1 MDGEPFIADVRVN
14 GTDFVPSLVDYGCLC
29 YGAVSKRTFHSLQL
43 PHIRVQPRI
52 LENAAGDG
60 KEVKIDK
67 ITYVSIDLDGH
78 QQHRVFMYVI
88 DDLNW
93 DMILGRIS
101 RDRVQWSSTEARRD
115 KRKGGIGVHSVT
127 MADIDKALRPK
138 PKTDVMEK
146 LPPQYHKWSR
156 AFSQQLADQLPPHR
170 PALPWGPLYSM
181 SREELLVLRKTLTEL
196 LDKGFIRVSS
206 SPAAAPVLMRDRYPL
221 PLLSETLRTIAK
233 ARWFTKTTFRTRYGS
248 FEWLVVPFGL
258 TGAPAAFQRYINSA
272 LQDYLDDFVSAYI
285 DDVLIFSSGSLQ
297 DHRDKVGKVLQRLM
311 DAGLQLDINKSEFE
325 VKAVKYLGFI
335 IEAECGIRVD
345 PEKDVYARVLGDSG
359 ALTRLT
365 KKDVPFRWDEL
376 CEEAFEKLKDLLITA
391 PILAHFHPERRLSWK
406 QTLQDSPEANYAIHD
421 KELLAILR
429 CLEQWD
435 QSYGQ

>member
-29 YGAVSKRTFHSLQL
+29 YGA
-43 PHIRVQPRI
+43 
-52 LENAAGDG
+52 
-60 KEVKIDK
+60 EVKIDK

-93 DMILGRIS
+93 DMILG
-101 RDRVQWSSTEARRD
+101 
-115 KRKGGIGVHSVT
+115 KRWMEDQDVHIHAKEGYLEIGSNGV
-127 MADIDKALRPK
+127 
-138 PKTDVMEK
+138 
-146 LPPQYHKWSR
+146 QYHKWSR

-233 ARWFTKTTFRTRYGS
+233 ARWFTK
-248 FEWLVVPFGL
+248 
-258 TGAPAAFQRYINSA
+258 
-272 LQDYLDDFVSAYI
+272 DYLDDFVSAYI

-391 PILAHFHPERRLSWK
+391 PILHTSIQKGDYRGSRRFRIRPKRTTLSM
-406 QTLQDSPEANYAIHD
+406 TRSYSPFSDVWSSGN
-421 KELLAILR
+421 
-429 CLEQWD
+429 

>member
-1 MDGEPFIADVRVN
+1 
-14 GTDFVPSLVDYGCLC
+14 
-29 YGAVSKRTFHSLQL
+29 
-43 PHIRVQPRI
+43 
-52 LENAAGDG
+52 
-60 KEVKIDK
+60 
-67 ITYVSIDLDGH
+67 
-78 QQHRVFMYVI
+78 
-88 DDLNW
+88 
-93 DMILGRIS
+93 
-101 RDRVQWSSTEARRD
+101 
-115 KRKGGIGVHSVT
+115 
-127 MADIDKALRPK
+127 
-138 PKTDVMEK
+138 
-146 LPPQYHKWSR
+146 
-156 AFSQQLADQLPPHR
+156 
-170 PALPWGPLYSM
+170 
-181 SREELLVLRKTLTEL
+181 
-196 LDKGFIRVSS
+196 
-206 SPAAAPVLMRDRYPL
+206 MRDRYPL

-345 PEKDVYARVLGDSG
+345 PEKVEAVKEWATPTNVKS
-359 ALTRLT
+359 
-365 KKDVPFRWDEL
+365 DVPFRWDEL

-391 PILAHFHPERRLSWK
+391 PILHTSIQKGRLSWK
-406 QTLQDSPEANYAIHD
+406 QTLQDSRREANIRQPKRTTLSMTRSYSPFSD
-421 KELLAILR
+421 V
-429 CLEQWD
+429 WSSGN